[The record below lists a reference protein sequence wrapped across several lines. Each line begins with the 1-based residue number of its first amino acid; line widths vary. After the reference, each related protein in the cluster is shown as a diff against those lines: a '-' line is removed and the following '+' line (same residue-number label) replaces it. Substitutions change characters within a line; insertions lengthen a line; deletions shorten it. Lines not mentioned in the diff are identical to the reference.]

1 MYNPGQNI
9 SDKLWFLC
17 EIAPYRK
24 NSNYYF
30 FNRFFFPFK
39 TFYNNA
45 KKHLKGT
52 IRITIT

>member
-24 NSNYYF
+24 NPNYYF